1 MMKKNNA
8 RYIQIAFFVQP
19 TVQWSEKV
27 TLVACVQ
34 AVSCTEPSFKAG
46 ISSCFSICCGL
57 KF

>member
-1 MMKKNNA
+1 MKKNNA

-34 AVSCTEPSFKAG
+34 AVF
-46 ISSCFSICCGL
+46 FLFLHLLWL
-57 KF
+57 KVLTQSLE